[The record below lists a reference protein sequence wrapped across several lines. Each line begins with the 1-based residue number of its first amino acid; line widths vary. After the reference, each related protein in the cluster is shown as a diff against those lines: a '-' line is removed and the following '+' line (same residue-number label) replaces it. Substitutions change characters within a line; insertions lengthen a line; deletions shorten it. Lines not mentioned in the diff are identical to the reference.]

1 MAAHQTRARVALYSV
16 DPPALTFFQAFDPDT
31 FVVVSAVHDAL
42 IYIDNNGDIQPGLA
56 TRWWQVDP
64 LTWELELRRGV
75 RFHDGSPFEADSVI
89 ETFRAHFEPTPS
101 PAGRGI
107 FSIVES
113 FEALAPFQ
121 VRIRTRAPDALFM
134 RRLFTSH
141 VSPGRVLRAQG
152 RDALAAH
159 PIGTG
164 PYRFI
169 SWERNRVIRLE
180 RNREHWAKRATV
192 DELDLVI
199 APQKEWVEHL
209 QEGTIDVALNID
221 TLDAERLRDVSGV
234 HVEHARAALSHWFLL
249 TNRGPLRDEG
259 VRRALN
265 HAVHRG
271 LLVDVAEHGRG
282 IPQRAIAT
290 QEQEGYAPD
299 VPSYAYDPELARR
312 LLAQAGYPEGFA
324 LRGLVSETS
333 SAIYLTARE
342 FLARVGVKLE
352 AEIVPRC
359 EWMARV
365 GSNVAPDVDFA
376 VANIDNPV
384 VHGLFHHFV
393 LLFSQGPQT
402 ILRDPEYDARFLA
415 AAAVT
420 EPEAAR
426 AAQVDLE
433 RYVAERAL
441 ILFTVQAHVYVAA
454 RSGFSA
460 PLPRSGHF
468 DTEFFLGLAVDES
481 QTVPTN
487 PTRRRDDSA
496 VTPAVTPDLARLA
509 LGTCQQGVFYLPPG
523 EDTFT
528 DAAVERVWRN
538 VLAAQDRWNV
548 QVRPMLREL
557 VTSVEARSGL
567 ASVLGSTNRV
577 GIVGFSDTSRRL
589 FVNQGYPRF
598 VSNTDLG
605 PEEVLGAELWKHG
618 RATVDTQGSFV
629 GRVAIVAAHRA
640 ASCPAEL
647 ILTIT
652 RAQDGHGGTVGY
664 TLVFAD
670 FSGEEERIR
679 SSAIRTI
686 LDHVPYGLLV
696 SDRHGRVAG
705 TTSRA
710 CAQLFATGGRSLEG
724 RSLVE
729 LLELPPREAECF
741 ELGYLQIFD
750 DILPEELS
758 LDQLPSRV
766 KVRDRHLRLSASL
779 IRDAAGQPESLL
791 FSILDVSA
799 QVCAEE
805 EQERMD
811 GVITVLRHQDNFT
824 TFVRSAHVAAERLL
838 AEAEDGRHR
847 LPAWQEVARRE
858 LHTWKGLLGLFHL
871 HAAART
877 IHVIENELLLT
888 PEHVQECRA
897 AIDQLVDQNASIWR
911 LDLDGPGGETRIP
924 AQHLQAL
931 RRLIDGHA
939 SVDDLRAGVGR
950 FVDAVS
956 ERSFNDALG
965 PIEEAVARLGALH
978 GKSVELVLGTDI
990 KLPGRL
996 APAANLV
1003 IHLVRNAVAH
1013 GIETGTARGEK
1024 PARGTIRIA
1033 ASRDATTV
1041 TIDVSDDGAGV
1052 SVERV
1057 VARAIERG
1065 LISSAEAAGLSFEQG
1080 VALILRD
1087 GLSTTD
1093 GLSET
1098 SGRGVGLSAVADG
1111 VRRLGGTLQISSEL
1125 GKGASFRLT
1134 LPLASPGTISQ
1145 PDRADATS
1153 QRDPESD
1160 HGARLRA

>member
-1 MAAHQTRARVALYSV
+1 MAAGIPATTRARVAVYSV
-16 DPPALTFFQAFDPDT
+16 DPPALTFFGAFDPDT
-31 FVVVSAVHDAL
+31 FVVVSAVQDAL
-42 IYIDNNGDIQPGLA
+42 IYIDNNGDVQPGLA

-75 RFHDGSPFEADSVI
+75 QFHDGSPFDADSVV
-89 ETFRAHFEPTPS
+89 ETFRAHFQPTPS
-101 PAGRGI
+101 PAGHGI
-107 FSIVES
+107 FSILES
-113 FEALAPFQ
+113 FEALAPFH
-121 VRIRTRAPDALFM
+121 VRIRTRVPDALFM

-141 VSPGRVLRAQG
+141 VSPAGILRAKG

-164 PYRFI
+164 PYRFV

-180 RNREHWAKRATV
+180 RNREHWAKRSTV

-199 APQKEWVEHL
+199 APQKEWPERL

-221 TLDAERLRDVSGV
+221 TLDAERLREVPGV

-249 TNRGPLRDEG
+249 TNRGPLQHEG

-271 LLVDVAEHGRG
+271 LLVDIAEHGRG
-282 IPQRAIAT
+282 VPQRAIAT
-290 QEQEGYAPD
+290 QEQEGYAAD
-299 VPSYAYDPELARR
+299 VTSYPYDPELARR
-312 LLAQAGYPEGFA
+312 LLAKAGYPQGFA

-333 SAIYLTARE
+333 SAVYLTVRE
-342 FLARVGVKLE
+342 FLARVGVTLE

-365 GSNVAPDVDFA
+365 GSNVAPDLDFA
-376 VANIDNPV
+376 VANVDNPV

-415 AAAVT
+415 TAVVT

-426 AAQVDLE
+426 AAQAELE
-433 RYVAERAL
+433 RYVANRAL
-441 ILFTVQAHVYVAA
+441 ILFTVQAHVYIAA
-454 RSGFSA
+454 RTGFSA

-468 DTEFFLGLAVDES
+468 DTEFFLGLTVDES
-481 QTVPTN
+481 RAQPAK
-487 PTRRRDDSA
+487 PGKRRDA
-496 VTPAVTPDLARLA
+496 PAVGPDLARLA

-528 DAAVERVWRN
+528 DPAVERVWRN
-538 VLAAQDRWNV
+538 VLATQDRWNV

-567 ASVLGSTNRV
+567 ASVLASTDRV
-577 GIVGFSDTSRRL
+577 GIVGFSDTGRRL

-598 VSNTDLG
+598 VANGDLG
-605 PEEVLGAELWKHG
+605 PEDVLGGELWKEA
-618 RATVDTQGSFV
+618 RASVETQGSFM
-629 GRVAIVAAHRA
+629 GRVAIAAAHRA
-640 ASCPAEL
+640 PSCPAEL
-647 ILTIT
+647 ILTVT
-652 RAQDGHGGTVGY
+652 RAQDGHGGMLGY

-696 SDRHGRVAG
+696 SDRLGRVAG
-705 TTSRA
+705 TSSRA
-710 CAQLFATGGRSLEG
+710 CEELFATGGRSLEG

-729 LLELPPREAECF
+729 LLQLSPREAECF
-741 ELGYLQIFD
+741 ELAYSQIFD
-750 DILPEELS
+750 DVLTEEL
-758 LDQLPSRV
+758 LLGQLPSRV
-766 KVRDRHLRLSASL
+766 KVRDRHLSLSASL
-779 IRDAAGQPESLL
+779 IRDSSGQPESLL

-811 GVITVLRHQDNFT
+811 GVITVLRHLDSFT
-824 TFVRSAHVAAERLL
+824 TLVRSARAAAKRLL
-838 AEAEDGRHR
+838 AEAQDGRHR
-847 LPAWQEVARRE
+847 LGSWQEVARRE

-871 HAAART
+871 RAAART
-877 IHVIENELLLT
+877 IHAIENELLLT
-888 PEHVQECRA
+888 PEHVRECQA
-897 AIDQLVDQNASIWR
+897 AIDRLVDQNASVWR

-924 AQHLQAL
+924 AEHLHAL
-931 RRLIDGHA
+931 RQLVEGHA
-939 SVDDLRAGVGR
+939 SADDLRAGAAR
-950 FVDAVS
+950 FLDAVS
-956 ERSFNDALG
+956 ERSFNEALG
-965 PIEEAVARLGALH
+965 PIEEAVSRLGALH
-978 GKSVELVLGTDI
+978 RKSVDLVLGTDI
-990 KLPGRL
+990 KLPCRL
-996 APAANLV
+996 APAANLL

-1013 GIETGTARGEK
+1013 GIEAGPARGDK

-1041 TIDVSDDGAGV
+1041 TIEVSDDGAGV

-1065 LISSAEAAGLSFEQG
+1065 LISPAEAAGLSFDEG

-1087 GLSTTD
+1087 GLSTSAC
-1093 GLSET
+1093 LNET

-1111 VRRLGGTLQISSEL
+1111 VRRLGGTLQISSQP
-1125 GKGASFRLT
+1125 GKGATFRLV
-1134 LPLASPGTISQ
+1134 LPLASTGTISR
-1145 PDRADATS
+1145 PDDADAAS
-1153 QRDPESD
+1153 RGD
-1160 HGARLRA
+1160 RRAAAASA